1 MATKEQEPQMAK
13 ASVTL
18 RKPDDWIVYLRDST
32 IPLNCGIEFNQPVAA
47 ADTTTDGI
55 LSLKR
60 ATSDWTR
67 AKAVWTLAASPP
79 LAIMEEHPEDAE
91 IIRRLQVLAEERSGV
106 GRNFTRVAE
115 ASGRLYGIMRDSK
128 LCRASPPN

>member
-1 MATKEQEPQMAK
+1 MTTKEQEPLVAR

-18 RKPDDWIVYLRDST
+18 RKPDDWIGYLREST
-32 IPLNCGIEFNQPVAA
+32 IPPSCRIELNQPVTAT
-47 ADTTTDGI
+47 DTKTDEK

-91 IIRRLQVLAEERSGV
+91 IIRRLQVFAEERS
-106 GRNFTRVAE
+106 
-115 ASGRLYGIMRDSK
+115 
-128 LCRASPPN
+128 